1 MPQMM
6 QVEMMDPEEAQRLL
20 EAKQAENEAKER
32 TRLATQN
39 RLAGHAKPEPGDRL
53 YVTTARGI
61 PQRSRA
67 GCLFKETARTEIQVA
82 GEGDTVGPVLDDK
95 GQPTGGY
102 IVAVHGAE
110 MIIADTGLNVTALG
124 HEAFDAAEMRK
135 TIAAKDAEI
144 ERLRSDNARI
154 LREARQGAKDPGD
167 GSPSRLAAARKAKA
181 GLTDPDGGFGGK
193 D

>member
-1 MPQMM
+1 MPQLM

-20 EAKQAENEAKER
+20 EAKQAESAAKER
-32 TRLATQN
+32 ARLAAQN
-39 RLAGHAKPEPGDRL
+39 RLTGHAKPEPGDRL

-67 GCLFKETARTEIQVA
+67 GCLFKETARTEICVA
-82 GEGDTVGPVLDDK
+82 GDGDTVGPVLDEK
-95 GQPTGGY
+95 GQPTGAY
-102 IVAVHGAE
+102 IVSMHSAE

-124 HEAFDAAEMRK
+124 HEAFDASEMRK

-144 ERLRSDNARI
+144 DRLRSENARI
-154 LREARQGAKDPGD
+154 LREARQSAKDPGD
-167 GSPSRLAAARKAKA
+167 GSPGRLAAARKAKA
-181 GLTDPDGGFGGK
+181 GLPDPDGGFGGK